1 MSFMVNFRSAEGKPG
16 YHPTDSLEEA
26 VRFVEHLRNQEQVT
40 DARVWRLQE
49 VPLEVKTYYKV
60 VVPSGAPAPAA
71 ASAPVSSPGPE
82 PAMAVVGD
90 DSGPKA
96 ESAVGAVAGAS
107 GDAGQGA
114 NARFG
119 RFNRT

>member
-1 MSFMVNFRSAEGKPG
+1 MSFMVNFRTAEGKPG

-26 VRFVEHLRNQEQVT
+26 VRFVEHLRNQEQVS

-60 VVPSGAPAPAA
+60 VVPSGAAAPAPEPSSAA
-71 ASAPVSSPGPE
+71 PDEDSAPKAEQAAGAPVSE
-82 PAMAVVGD
+82 
-90 DSGPKA
+90 
-96 ESAVGAVAGAS
+96 AVGAM
-107 GDAGQGA
+107 GA
-114 NARFG
+114 NGARFG

>member
-40 DARVWRLQE
+40 DARVWRLHE

-60 VVPSGAPAPAA
+60 VVPSGAPASTPAPPAEPALAA
-71 ASAPVSSPGPE
+71 ASVVEDGVHKGDAGGAPGAAGE
-82 PAMAVVGD
+82 
-90 DSGPKA
+90 
-96 ESAVGAVAGAS
+96 AVGAG
-107 GDAGQGA
+107 GA
-114 NARFG
+114 NGARFG

>member
-26 VRFVEHLRNQEQVT
+26 VRFVEHLRNQEQVA

-60 VVPSGAPAPAA
+60 VVPAGAPAPAPAA
-71 ASAPVSSPGPE
+71 APE
-82 PAMAVVGD
+82 PAVAAATPPVAED
-90 DSGPKA
+90 TAPKA
-96 ESAVGAVAGAS
+96 EAAGDAVGAAGAN
-107 GDAGQGA
+107 G
-114 NARFG
+114 ARFG

>member
-26 VRFVEHLRNQEQVT
+26 VRFVEHLRNQEQVS

-60 VVPSGAPAPAA
+60 VVPAGAPAPAPAA
-71 ASAPVSSPGPE
+71 AAVPE
-82 PAMAVVGD
+82 PAAVTPPVAD
-90 DSGPKA
+90 DSAPKPDVA
-96 ESAVGAVAGAS
+96 GEAVGAAGAN
-107 GDAGQGA
+107 G
-114 NARFG
+114 ARFG